1 MTFSEKPRKTS
12 CTLVRLT
19 GLEPAHQRYRNLNPA
34 RLPIPPK
41 PHLNSLHYKVSM
53 NEMQE
58 GLAVIGSTGVAQYSS
73 YLSPSGLDP
82 GAAIENVIL
91 RAAPAS

>member
-1 MTFSEKPRKTS
+1 MYARAAHGSRTRTSEIQEPKS
-12 CTLVRLT
+12 C
-19 GLEPAHQRYRNLNPA
+19 ASANSAKAANM
-34 RLPIPPK
+34 
-41 PHLNSLHYKVSM
+41 HLLHYRVSM

-82 GAAIENVIL
+82 GAAIENIIL

>member
-1 MTFSEKPRKTS
+1 MTFSEKPQKTS

-41 PHLNSLHYKVSM
+41 PHLNSLHYKVWIS
-53 NEMQE
+53 EMQE
-58 GLAVIGSTGVAQYSS
+58 GK
-73 YLSPSGLDP
+73 
-82 GAAIENVIL
+82 
-91 RAAPAS
+91 R

>member
-1 MTFSEKPRKTS
+1 
-12 CTLVRLT
+12 
-19 GLEPAHQRYRNLNPA
+19 
-34 RLPIPPK
+34 
-41 PHLNSLHYKVSM
+41 M

-91 RAAPAS
+91 RAALRHKHMISYFFFPDFPSPFYLIPAG

>member
-1 MTFSEKPRKTS
+1 MAFSEKPQKTS

-41 PHLNSLHYKVSM
+41 PQICTYC
-53 NEMQE
+53 
-58 GLAVIGSTGVAQYSS
+58 I
-73 YLSPSGLDP
+73 
-82 GAAIENVIL
+82 IEY
-91 RAAPAS
+91 R